1 MAESKNSGKTL
12 KAVAAGCSRC
22 HCANKSKQELDG
34 GQQLVKYVD
43 VAALHIVIVVVLQA
57 FTMYLPLVPLVA
69 EEKCSNKTESGLAIG
84 FLLGVPPLVMFISSP
99 LFGRGMRSA
108 GARMVFALGIVV
120 ISGCSLLVGFADRL
134 SNWRD
139 FLLFSCAVSV
149 VFGVGVAALL
159 TSSFCL
165 LAHRFPNSPGVVAS
179 VVEVLTGTAYAF
191 GPAIGGV
198 LWHAG
203 HNRLLLTGIV
213 AVTTSL
219 AALALFC
226 VLSGIVVHT
235 EANRNQPDSQTS
247 GRVDDVTM
255 KDILTMPRNWMIL
268 LLGTFAQTSLAILL
282 PSLSLFMKKQFHV
295 HDSQV
300 GLGLMTNNL
309 GYVLGALCFGY
320 LVDTFGTRS
329 IIAIGLS
336 VSALGSFLMGPAR
349 ILGLKPSL
357 PLFFIGVA
365 MEGVGASAMF
375 VPVSKY
381 LLDTMELSGFRRTDH
396 LLNLIAGLQKACI
409 GLGLFIGPS
418 IGGGLTAAVGFQNV
432 STLIA
437 FSSLTFLGAFC
448 MAVLCEHDSPLK
460 SCLLT
465 CVTTSLQ
472 KFPEK
477 ERASREE
484 RYETVA
490 LTNDEQSE

>member
-1 MAESKNSGKTL
+1 MMMTRPDGSTN
-12 KAVAAGCSRC
+12 AASCPHQG
-22 HCANKSKQELDG
+22 NKWAKQDG

-43 VAALHIVIVVVLQA
+43 VAALHIVIVVVIQA

-108 GARMVFALGIVV
+108 GARMVLALGIVV

-134 SNWRD
+134 RNWRD
-139 FLLFSCAVSV
+139 FLLFSYAVSV

-179 VVEVLTGTAYAF
+179 AIEIMTALGYST

-226 VLSGIVVHT
+226 VVSIVVIWKET
-235 EANRNQPDSQTS
+235 SKCELENQTS
-247 GRVDDVTM
+247 SASGDITM
-255 KDILTMPRNWMIL
+255 KDIFITPKCWMAL
-268 LLGTFAQTSLAILL
+268 LLGTYAQTSVAILY

-300 GLGLMTNNL
+300 GLGLMTINL
-309 GYVLGALCFGY
+309 GYVLGATCFGY
-320 LVDTFGTRS
+320 LVDSFGTRR
-329 IIAIGLS
+329 IIAFGLA
-336 VSALGSFLMGPAR
+336 VSALGSFLMGPAG
-349 ILGLKPSL
+349 ILGLKPLL

-365 MEGVGASAMF
+365 MEGVGASGIF
-375 VPVSKY
+375 VPVSTY
-381 LLDTMELSGFRRTDH
+381 MIDAMEHSGFRKTDH
-396 LLNLIAGLQKACI
+396 FLNLIAGLQKAC
-409 GLGLFIGPS
+409 LGFGMFAGS
-418 IGGGLTAAVGFQNV
+418 TIGGVLTAAVGFQNV

-437 FSSLTFLGAFC
+437 FSSLTVLGVFC
-448 MAVLCEHDSPLK
+448 IAVFREHDSPLK
-460 SCLLT
+460 SCLVA

-472 KFPEK
+472 KFPGRG
-477 ERASREE
+477 RASKDDSWELV
-484 RYETVA
+484 TF
-490 LTNDEQSE
+490 TKDD